1 MLRKKEQAGAEAVG
15 GDTRKVKVVVTGQR
29 WGREWEELIGCPTR
43 KPAAG
48 TGSQD
53 AVSRELNRSR

>member
-15 GDTRKVKVVVTGQR
+15 GDTGEGKGCG
-29 WGREWEELIGCPTR
+29 GRPEVGGGVWEREELIGCPTR
-43 KPAAG
+43 KLAVG

-53 AVSRELNRSR
+53 AVSRE